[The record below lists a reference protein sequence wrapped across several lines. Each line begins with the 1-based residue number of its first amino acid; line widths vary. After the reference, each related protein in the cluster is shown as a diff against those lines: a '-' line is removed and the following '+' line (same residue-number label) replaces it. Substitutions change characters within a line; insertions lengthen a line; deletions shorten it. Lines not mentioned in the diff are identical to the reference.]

1 MLSGLGGSVGN
12 QSMSSMIPGAMDKLK
27 GMFVSKQENKQIAEN
42 EKYCTNFT
50 KKVNGFVL
58 KSKKNIDKSV
68 KSYI

>member
-1 MLSGLGGSVGN
+1 MCIIKHIKKKRN
-12 QSMSSMIPGAMDKLK
+12 K
-27 GMFVSKQENKQIAEN
+27 KQLQMYYTNIQIEKI

-50 KKVNGFVL
+50 KKVTDFVL

>member
-1 MLSGLGGSVGN
+1 MYCR
-12 QSMSSMIPGAMDKLK
+12 
-27 GMFVSKQENKQIAEN
+27 NKQIAEI

>member
-1 MLSGLGGSVGN
+1 MYCR
-12 QSMSSMIPGAMDKLK
+12 
-27 GMFVSKQENKQIAEN
+27 NKQIAEN

-50 KKVNGFVL
+50 KKVNSFVL